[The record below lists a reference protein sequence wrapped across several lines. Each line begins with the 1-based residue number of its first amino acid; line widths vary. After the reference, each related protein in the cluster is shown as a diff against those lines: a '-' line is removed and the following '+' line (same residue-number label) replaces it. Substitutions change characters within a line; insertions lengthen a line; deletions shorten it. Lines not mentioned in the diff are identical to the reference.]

1 MDRTAEKPDGFTLVE
16 LLVVIAIIGILIALL
31 LPAVQA
37 AREAARRMQCSNNLK
52 QIGLALHNY
61 HSAHKSFPPGGLAVN
76 QLGYLVFLLPYIEQ
90 KPLYDQFDFNAGRYT
105 LSSGQT
111 SNGRAEHGQVAI
123 STYLCPSCPEL
134 YSNLSAGGSTFSE
147 RLPPTSAGQ
156 DAYATHYQ
164 GVMGPVGTNPV
175 NGTAYTVLNRGN
187 DFGGQAQQGIL
198 FDNRSVRFR
207 DITDGTSN
215 TFAVGE
221 ISWKGYKRFRSWIRG
236 PSSTGNEAHGSC
248 KNVAYPINP
257 GATLGRF
264 NDAGFGSQHPGGTQ
278 FLLADGS
285 THFVSESI
293 NFDVYLS
300 TASRDGGEPD
310 TFRAD

>member
-1 MDRTAEKPDGFTLVE
+1 MQRTMEDRDGFTLVE

-76 QLGYLVFLLPYIEQ
+76 ELSFLVFILPYIEQ
-90 KPLYDQFDFNAGRYT
+90 KPLYDQFNFNAGRYT
-105 LSSGQT
+105 LNGAA

-123 STYLCPSCPEL
+123 STYLCPSCPDL
-134 YSNLSAGGSTFSE
+134 FSNLSAGGTNFSE
-147 RLPPTSAGQ
+147 RTPDTASGQ
-156 DAYATHYQ
+156 DPYTTHYQ

-175 NGTAYTVLNRGN
+175 TNVAYIVLNRPHSW
-187 DFGGQAQQGIL
+187 GGQAQQGVL
-198 FDNRSVRFR
+198 YNNKCVRFR

-221 ISWKGYKRFRSWIRG
+221 ISWNGYGKFRSWIRG
-236 PSSTGNEAHGSC
+236 ASSSDKEAQGSC
-248 KNVAYPINP
+248 KNAAEPING
-257 GATLGRF
+257 GATYGRF
-264 NDAGFGSQHPGGTQ
+264 NDAGFGSRHPGGTQ

-285 THFVSESI
+285 THFVSETI
-293 NFDVYLS
+293 NYDVYLS
-300 TASRDGGEPD
+300 TASRDGGEPN